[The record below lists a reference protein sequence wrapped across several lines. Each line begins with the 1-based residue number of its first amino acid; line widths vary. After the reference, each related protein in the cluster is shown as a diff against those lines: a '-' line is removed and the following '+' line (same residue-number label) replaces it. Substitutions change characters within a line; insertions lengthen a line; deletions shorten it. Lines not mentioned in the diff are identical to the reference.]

1 MIGAECLFLHVGA
14 LPALRRAQAEQKVPS
29 SSDLKH
35 VSPMRNSWLLH
46 HLIECSAALTRAAP
60 ALTAGTQTLDYASLW
75 QAVASCARG
84 LAGLGLGRGER
95 VGIYLDKRI
104 ETVVASFGASAAG
117 GVFVPINPLLKPAQ
131 LAYILRDCNVRV
143 LVTSPER
150 LSGLREALAQCPD
163 LRHIVLTGHAASG
176 ANDAWSTHSWTD
188 LLGADEGVIQPAA
201 TELDMAAIL
210 YTSGS
215 TGRPKGVV
223 LSHRNLVAGAKSVAT
238 YLGNRPDDSLLAA
251 LPLSFDA
258 GFSQLTTAFHA
269 GARVVLLNYLLPRDV
284 VKAIVR
290 ERITGLT
297 AVPPL
302 WIQLAAQS
310 FPAEVACH
318 LRYIANTGGHMPSST
333 LQTLLAA
340 LPGTQAYLM
349 YGLTEAFRATYLDPA
364 EVARRP
370 DSIGR
375 AIPDNEVL
383 VLREDGSECAP
394 DEPGELVQRGPL
406 VAMGYWND
414 AEKTA
419 ERFRPLPAAL
429 RAHGLMLPE
438 IAVYSGDTVRRDEEG
453 FLYFIGRQ
461 DEMIKTSGYR
471 VSPSEI
477 EEEAYATGLVAE
489 CAAVGVLHPQLGAA
503 IVLIATPTRT
513 DLDTTT
519 LLAALKARVPAY
531 QVPAHIALRIDPLP
545 RNANGKIDR
554 KALGTEFASLFGEP
568 A

>member
-1 MIGAECLFLHVGA
+1 
-14 LPALRRAQAEQKVPS
+14 
-29 SSDLKH
+29 
-35 VSPMRNSWLLH
+35 MRDSWLLH
-46 HLIECSAALTRAAP
+46 HLISRSAERAPDAP
-60 ALTAGTQTLDYASLW
+60 ALTAGAQTLAYASLA
-75 QAVASCARG
+75 QAVQACANG
-84 LAGLGLGRGER
+84 LAELGIRRGER
-95 VGIYLDKRI
+95 VGIYLDKRV
-104 ETVVASFGASAAG
+104 ETVVASFGATAAG

-150 LSGLREALAQCPD
+150 LSGVREALGQCPD
-163 LRHIVLTGHAASG
+163 LHHVVLTGNAASG
-176 ANDAWSTHSWTD
+176 MNDTWSTHNWAD
-188 LLGADEGVIQPAA
+188 LLAADKGVAQPAA

-223 LSHRNLVAGAKSVAT
+223 LSHRNLVAGAKSVAA
-238 YLGNRPDDSLLAA
+238 YLGNHPDDSLLAA

-269 GARVVLLNYLLPRDV
+269 GARVVLLNYLMPRDV
-284 VKAIVR
+284 VKAVVR

-302 WIQLAAQS
+302 WIQLAAQA
-310 FPAEVACH
+310 FPAGVSSH
-318 LRYIANTGGHMPSST
+318 LRYIANTGGHMPNST

-364 EVARRP
+364 EVAHRP

-394 DEPGELVQRGPL
+394 NEPGELVQRGPL
-406 VAMGYWND
+406 VAMGYWNNFD
-414 AEKTA
+414 KTA

-429 RAHGLMLPE
+429 RPHGLMLPE

-471 VSPSEI
+471 VSPSEV
-477 EEEAYATGLVAE
+477 EEEVYATGLVAE
-489 CAAVGVLHPQLGAA
+489 CAAVGVPHPALGAA
-503 IVLIATPTRT
+503 IVLIATPAQNT
-513 DLDTTT
+513 DAAS
-519 LLAALKARVPAY
+519 LLSALKTRVPAY
-531 QVPAHIALRIDPLP
+531 QVPAHIVLRFDPLP

-554 KALGTEFASLFGEP
+554 KALGAEFASLFGEP